1 MKIFE
6 LIQAF
11 ETIAPLSLQEDYDNS
26 GLLVGNLQDEVTKVL
41 LAFEITD
48 AVLDEALQ
56 HHCDAIISHHP
67 IVFKGLKKINGKN
80 LPERAVI
87 RAIQNG
93 IALIA
98 LHTNMDNVLDGTNSI
113 LAQKLGLKNLQV
125 MQPLNQS
132 LQKLVVFVP
141 QSHSELVQKAAFEAG
156 AGHIG
161 NYDQCGFT
169 TSGTGS
175 FRALEGAEPFVGS
188 LNHIHLEP
196 EIRFETLFPSFLSQ
210 SVISAIKKVHPYEE
224 PAFDLIALQNKNEKW
239 GAGILGELEH
249 EMNELDFLHLLKSFN
264 AGSNLRYSP
273 LTGQKIKRVALCGG
287 SGAFL
292 IQKALQLKAHVFIT
306 GDVKYHDF
314 FEPDGK
320 MLIADIGHYESE
332 HFILQLFIAL
342 LKEKF
347 PTFAVRNSE
356 VNTNPVNYL

>member
-1 MKIFE
+1 
-6 LIQAF
+6 
-11 ETIAPLSLQEDYDNS
+11 
-26 GLLVGNLQDEVTKVL
+26 
-41 LAFEITD
+41 
-48 AVLDEALQ
+48 
-56 HHCDAIISHHP
+56 
-67 IVFKGLKKINGKN
+67 
-80 LPERAVI
+80 
-87 RAIQNG
+87 
-93 IALIA
+93 
-98 LHTNMDNVLDGTNSI
+98 
-113 LAQKLGLKNLQV
+113 
-125 MQPLNQS
+125 
-132 LQKLVVFVP
+132 VVFVP